1 MQLINSCNNLLHCF
15 LFHKNMDDG
24 TGIYCKFR
32 DNEFLFYVEKS
43 MWLLARL
50 SEPQPGLCEQLL
62 LYQPYIQGKKDSQEE
77 AFLRDQ

>member
-1 MQLINSCNNLLHCF
+1 
-15 LFHKNMDDG
+15 MDDG

-50 SEPQPGLCEQLL
+50 SDPQPGLCEQLL
-62 LYQPYIQGKKDSQEE
+62 LYQPYIQGEKDSQEE